1 MAKLIRWPRRRA
13 HARCSNP
20 GAASAASARRRHRRV
35 CVRAHYGRCAALSD
49 GQRASTMA
57 VFRVLLNGLVIAVLL
72 GAGYVPEHA
81 VYATASAMLVVC
93 LLGSHVL
100 AMPSDAHG
108 ESRGAGGSG
117 ASSEEVPIIA
127 VPERG
132 GLSKKRSPT
141 ESPELDDAE

>member
-1 MAKLIRWPRRRA
+1 MTEPRTV
-13 HARCSNP
+13 
-20 GAASAASARRRHRRV
+20 SAA
-35 CVRAHYGRCAALSD
+35 AAVA
-49 GQRASTMA
+49 GQAINPPTA
-57 VFRVLLNGLVIAVLL
+57 TQK
-72 GAGYVPEHA
+72 HA

-108 ESRGAGGSG
+108 ESRGGSG
-117 ASSEEVPIIA
+117 ASSEEVPIIT

-132 GLSKKRSPT
+132 GLFKKRSPT

>member
-1 MAKLIRWPRRRA
+1 
-13 HARCSNP
+13 
-20 GAASAASARRRHRRV
+20 
-35 CVRAHYGRCAALSD
+35 
-49 GQRASTMA
+49 MA

-108 ESRGAGGSG
+108 ESRGGSG

-127 VPERG
+127 SPERG
-132 GLSKKRSPT
+132 GLFKKRSPT